1 MGINADYWKETLD
14 MVEEDLRAIE
24 VLMKKYTK
32 PEDGY
37 VICNDTYCDV
47 GAGKGLNGTSISMWS
62 VDAQVFKTKA
72 DAEANTDRW
81 LVNGNNEPICLEQ
94 VPACE
99 YFDDLRELRL
109 STKDILE
116 RSNRRIHK
124 KICAMS
130 ARP

>member
-1 MGINADYWKETLD
+1 MGINANYWKETLD
-14 MVEEDLRAIE
+14 KVEEDLKAIDS
-24 VLMKKYTK
+24 LLKKYTK

-62 VDAQVFKTKA
+62 VEAQVFKTK
-72 DAEANTDRW
+72 DEAEANTDYW
-81 LVNGNNEPICLEQ
+81 LVNGDNEPIRLEQ

-99 YFDDLRELRL
+99 YFDDLRDLML
-109 STKDILE
+109 TTKDILE

-124 KICAMS
+124 KVCAMS
-130 ARP
+130 ARA